1 MMQLFH
7 RYGKPWSPTGL
18 KFSLEI
24 LPKTSF
30 HEATDVEIKSHPEL
44 EKANV

>member
-1 MMQLFH
+1 MQLFQ
-7 RYGKPWSPTGL
+7 RYGAPWSSTGL
-18 KFSLEI
+18 EFSLEI

-30 HEATDVEIKSHPEL
+30 HEATEVEIKSHPEL